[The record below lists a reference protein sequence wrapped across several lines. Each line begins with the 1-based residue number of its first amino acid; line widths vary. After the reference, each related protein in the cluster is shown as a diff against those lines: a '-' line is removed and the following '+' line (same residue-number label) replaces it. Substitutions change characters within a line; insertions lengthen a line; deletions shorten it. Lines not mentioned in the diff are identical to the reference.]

1 MMLPPV
7 VIFSKRAR
15 LQLLLVLLKLSVA
28 GSILILTL
36 TSITQEAFR
45 SLPPSSQ
52 TFSFAPPFLAS
63 LLILLGPFLHAFF
76 VTFSI

>member
-15 LQLLLVLLKLSVA
+15 LQLLLVLLRLSVA
-28 GSILILTL
+28 GSILILTH

-52 TFSFAPPFLAS
+52 TFSFTPPFLVS
-63 LLILLGPFLHAFF
+63 LLILLGPFLH